1 MDLNININNKSISD
15 LAAKLHKS
23 EHKFWTL
30 FDLSPVGMAIVDA
43 ETGDFLYVNNALLKS
58 TGYKEKEFINLSY
71 WDITPKEY
79 EEQEIQQIE
88 DLKKSGKFGP
98 NQKEYI
104 RKDGTRFPITICGVA
119 LIDTNGRE
127 IVLGLIEDIS
137 EQKKHEQEL
146 KKMALY
152 DHLTLLPNRR
162 LIADRLDQAIANSK
176 REKSFFAILLLD
188 LDKFKQVN
196 DMLGHHVGDT
206 VLKETAERIC
216 NVVRRGTDT
225 VSRYGG
231 DEYLILLP
239 DIKEENEAQ
248 VIAQKICEALRTPFV
263 IEKNT
268 IHISSSIGIALY
280 PKHGNDDITLLR
292 HADKAL
298 YKVKDADGNNFK
310 FFEN

>member
-1 MDLNININNKSISD
+1 MDLNINIDNKSISD
-15 LAAKLHKS
+15 LAAKLHRS
-23 EHKFWTL
+23 ENKFWTS

-79 EEQEIQQIE
+79 EEQEIQQIEDLKKSGKLIQQIE

-162 LIADRLDQAIANSK
+162 LIADRTSQ
-176 REKSFFAILLLD
+176 
-188 LDKFKQVN
+188 
-196 DMLGHHVGDT
+196 
-206 VLKETAERIC
+206 
-216 NVVRRGTDT
+216 
-225 VSRYGG
+225 
-231 DEYLILLP
+231 
-239 DIKEENEAQ
+239 
-248 VIAQKICEALRTPFV
+248 
-263 IEKNT
+263 
-268 IHISSSIGIALY
+268 
-280 PKHGNDDITLLR
+280 
-292 HADKAL
+292 
-298 YKVKDADGNNFK
+298 
-310 FFEN
+310 